1 MSEATTTKDTSV
13 PTPEQQESAATA
25 GPQSSLSAALAGTPN
40 PAPATA
46 AAPTAPAPAQ
56 PKPSPQQQAAA
67 ADTAHH
73 SGLGR
78 IASTLLGKQ
87 TNFTV
92 DPTTG
97 TTIATE
103 VQQKPGDLFRHI
115 LAGAILG
122 GAAAHQGQISVDP
135 VAGQRTRMASGPLAG
150 FLAGGTAV
158 MEASGAG
165 EKTRYERAEQQLKNQ
180 QTARTETREDE
191 RLKGEKIKTAAQ
203 TEFWNQEALHH
214 DREANIRDAEYHEK
228 HNERMELIRD
238 QATKAGA
245 IDAPIPGN
253 GTVGNGAK
261 FQKLFVDQPEL
272 FAAPDGYNRIVS
284 TDTNMDGLTFDPK
297 KGYVDQSGNFVDLK
311 DRTTWYVQFL
321 PQNAAKQ
328 PMEVKGS
335 DLNRVFPKVTGGL
348 ADSKKVYKMPLEQV
362 VGIGAKE
369 HETNRKEATEIWHA
383 NHDAIMSQLNELR
396 SKADNYTKQAN
407 AAERE
412 FDLKTAKELRQK
424 AADAYD
430 EYDEVQKQAHP
441 QSKARKTGSGR
452 DNPGANQPLKVGDI
466 GMVNGKK
473 MKVTKL
479 DANGN
484 PVAGIPAE

>member
-1 MSEATTTKDTSV
+1 MSEATSTQDTSV
-13 PTPEQQESAATA
+13 PTPEQQSSAATA
-25 GPQSSLSAALAGTPN
+25 GPQPSPSPI
-40 PAPATA
+40 ATA
-46 AAPTAPAPAQ
+46 ITGSPNASTGTATAPAPAPA
-56 PKPSPQQQAAA
+56 PKPTPQQQAAA
-67 ADTAHH
+67 ADTQHH
-73 SGLGR
+73 SAIGR
-78 IASTLLGKQ
+78 IASALLGKQ
-87 TNFTV
+87 RNYSV

-97 TTIATE
+97 QTVVTE
-103 VQQKPGDLFRHI
+103 TQPKPGDLFRHI

-122 GAAAHQGQISVDP
+122 GAAGASAQTIIRGADGKP
-135 VAGQRTRMASGPLAG
+135 MAVH
-150 FLAGGTAV
+150 AGGA
-158 MEASGAG
+158 AAFGAG
-165 EKTRYERAEQQLKNQ
+165 ARAGMELNEAGEQRRIDAAQQQFKNQ
-180 QTARTETREDE
+180 QTARAEDE
-191 RLKGEKIKTAAQ
+191 RLKDEKTKTAAQ
-203 TEFWNQEALHH
+203 LAFWNNEALHH
-214 DREANIRDAEYHEK
+214 DREANIREAEYHEK

-245 IDAPIPGN
+245 IDAPIQGN

-261 FQKLFVDQPEL
+261 FQKLFTDQPEL
-272 FAAPDGYNRIVS
+272 FAAPDGYNRILT

-311 DRTTWYVQFL
+311 DRTTWYVQFI
-321 PQNAAKQ
+321 PQNALKQ
-328 PMEVKGS
+328 PMDVKGA

-362 VGIGAKE
+362 VGIGTKE
-369 HETNRKEATEIWHA
+369 HETNRKEATEQWHA
-383 NHDAIMSQLNELR
+383 NHDAIMSQLGELK
-396 SKADNYTKQAN
+396 SKADNYTRQAD

-441 QSKARKTGSGR
+441 QSKARNLDSGR
-452 DNPGANQPLKVGDI
+452 NNPGGNNQPLKVGDI

-479 DANGN
+479 DAKGN
-484 PVAGIPAE
+484 PVAGIPVQ